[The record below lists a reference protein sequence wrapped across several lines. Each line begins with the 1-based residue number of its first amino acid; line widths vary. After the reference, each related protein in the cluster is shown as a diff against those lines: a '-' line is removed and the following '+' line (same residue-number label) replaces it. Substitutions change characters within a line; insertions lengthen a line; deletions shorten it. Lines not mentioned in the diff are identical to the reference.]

1 MRQALHH
8 AAVAT
13 ACVAIGLLTAASATA
28 APATHASNSTWAGQA
43 DKVCS
48 YWLAKVKQA
57 FATPVTTAQ
66 LYGFAVK
73 VKSMESQELVQL
85 QGIPGRNA
93 TGTAALGAI
102 KVDIAELQSSI
113 TAWDKGNPAL
123 FASILK
129 KYLND
134 NRPKS
139 AFILAGAT
147 DCG

>member
-1 MRQALHH
+1 
-8 AAVAT
+8 
-13 ACVAIGLLTAASATA
+13 
-28 APATHASNSTWAGQA
+28 
-43 DKVCS
+43 VCS

-57 FATPVTTAQ
+57 FGTPVTTAQ
-66 LYGFAVK
+66 LYNFAVK
-73 VKSMESQELVQL
+73 VKGMESDELAQL
-85 QGIPGRNA
+85 QQIPGRSA
-93 TGTAALGAI
+93 TGTAALTAV

-139 AFILAGAT
+139 AFLLAGSR